1 MNQTSNPARDVP
13 TRRISFDT
21 ALADLPKHFAADEDV
36 IQSHLA
42 AALSGVFPDG
52 EDFFVAAVRNY
63 RNQITDPDLLRQV
76 NGFIGQESMHG
87 RVHRSF
93 NARLS
98 ELGYYTKFAERRTR
112 FMIRQQQRVMSNE
125 RQLALTAAL
134 EHFTATLAELLL
146 REPKARQLLGHEAA
160 RQVFVWHALE
170 ESEHKA
176 VAFDVYRAI
185 GGSERIRVQVMRQ
198 TRFLFVA
205 VTAFQV
211 ALAVLADPKSRQR
224 GVLRQ
229 SIWRFRRSPLW
240 DRSVWEQLKD
250 YDRPDFHPDDSDTSE
265 LVAEWREALFGVS
278 GELQDNLS
286 TSAA

>member
-112 FMIRQQQRVMSNE
+112 FMIRQQQRIMSNE

-229 SIWRFRRSPLW
+229 SIWLFRRSPLW

>member
-1 MNQTSNPARDVP
+1 MP

-112 FMIRQQQRVMSNE
+112 FMIRQQQRIMSNE

>member
-112 FMIRQQQRVMSNE
+112 FMIRQQQRIMSNE

>member
-1 MNQTSNPARDVP
+1 
-13 TRRISFDT
+13 
-21 ALADLPKHFAADEDV
+21 
-36 IQSHLA
+36 
-42 AALSGVFPDG
+42 
-52 EDFFVAAVRNY
+52 
-63 RNQITDPDLLRQV
+63 
-76 NGFIGQESMHG
+76 
-87 RVHRSF
+87 
-93 NARLS
+93 
-98 ELGYYTKFAERRTR
+98 
-112 FMIRQQQRVMSNE
+112 MIRQQQRIMSNE

>member
-42 AALSGVFPDG
+42 AALSGVFPNG
-52 EDFFVAAVRNY
+52 EDFFMTAVHNY

-112 FMIRQQQRVMSNE
+112 FMIRQQQRIMSNE

>member
-42 AALSGVFPDG
+42 AALSGVFPNG
-52 EDFFVAAVRNY
+52 EDFFMTAVHNY

-76 NGFIGQESMHG
+76 NGFIRQESMHG

-112 FMIRQQQRVMSNE
+112 FMIRQQQRIMSNE